1 MENVDGKYLI
11 HSPTLLSFYL
21 ILLHFQILMS
31 QLFIIYRQS
40 FLLQLQQVLAWPPIF
55 LWLSND
61 SNKALLLNECYSY
74 SRFQPSQLPIPDF

>member
-11 HSPTLLSFYL
+11 HSPTLLSLYL

-40 FLLQLQQVLAWPPIF
+40 CLLQLQQVLAWQPIF
-55 LWLSND
+55 L
-61 SNKALLLNECYSY
+61 
-74 SRFQPSQLPIPDF
+74 